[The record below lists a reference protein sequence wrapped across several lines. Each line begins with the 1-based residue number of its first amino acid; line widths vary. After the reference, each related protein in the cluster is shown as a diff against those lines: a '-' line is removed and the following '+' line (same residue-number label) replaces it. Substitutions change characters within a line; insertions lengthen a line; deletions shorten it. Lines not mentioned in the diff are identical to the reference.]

1 MAGKRQSKPPSGASG
16 RAASAILQLKISLV
30 GILPPIWR
38 RLLVPGNLRL
48 SDLHQVIQV
57 AFGWTNSHLHQFV
70 IAGQRF
76 SQPQDFDEGFLDE
89 AEVTVS
95 ETVGASVKRF
105 SYIYDFGDDWRHEI
119 VIEKVIGVDAGLVRS
134 RCLAGRRNLPPE
146 DCGGPSGYAELLE
159 AISDS
164 RHPKHAATR
173 KWLGSTFDPE
183 EFDIEKVNAALAAV
197 RARRVWVQ

>member
-1 MAGKRQSKPPSGASG
+1 M
-16 RAASAILQLKISLV
+16 
-30 GILPPIWR
+30 PPIWR
-38 RLLVPGNLRL
+38 RLLVPGAIRL
-48 SDLHQVIQV
+48 SDLHQVIQA

-76 SQPQDFDEGFLDE
+76 SQPQDYDERVLDE

-95 ETVGASVKRF
+95 EIVGNSVKRF

-119 VIEKVIGVDAGLVRS
+119 VVEKVVGVDAGLVRS
-134 RCLAGRRNLPPE
+134 RCIAGRRNSPPE
-146 DCGGPSGYAELLE
+146 DCGGSPGYAELLE

-197 RARRVWVQ
+197 PARRVWVQ